1 MYSDLIAKKSTESY
15 INRVLKKGS
24 PTLYTVGVCSLSM
37 HTRTHTLPHI
47 HTAQLHTRVVD
58 WLAPW
63 LWCFYFFPPV
73 RSMTPQPPPSH
84 PHPVTVAFQS
94 EPSPPVYLQNTQ
106 PPGREKKQKKKT
118 REHRF
123 MIWISNKTTTVEKTS
138 KRGAFYQEI
147 GNTGDGRQK
156 WNLNNIGGVLNF
168 WIKKSVD
175 AGLRIQC
182 KILDRFQKP
191 VLEKEGGFCCSWRD
205 SPCCRYPDVCPPS
218 RATQPPAARQSQTA
232 RKAQQVNA
240 SRQSRTL
247 LFG

>member
-106 PPGREKKQKKKT
+106 PPGREKKQKKKKL
-118 REHRF
+118 E
-123 MIWISNKTTTVEKTS
+123 
-138 KRGAFYQEI
+138 
-147 GNTGDGRQK
+147 NTDLWSGFRIKPPQSRRQ
-156 WNLNNIGGVLNF
+156 V
-168 WIKKSVD
+168 
-175 AGLRIQC
+175 
-182 KILDRFQKP
+182 
-191 VLEKEGGFCCSWRD
+191 KEGHFI
-205 SPCCRYPDVCPPS
+205 
-218 RATQPPAARQSQTA
+218 
-232 RKAQQVNA
+232 RKLE
-240 SRQSRTL
+240 TL
-247 LFG
+247 GTEGKNET